1 MTHGQLTLCID
12 SRFVSP
18 YALSA
23 FVALQEKGLPFELQ
37 KINLQAKEN
46 YRPEHLKRSLTGRV
60 PVLVHGEFSLSESS
74 AIDEYLEDRF
84 PGPQYPRLYPTD
96 LEHKARARQL
106 QAWLRSDLLP
116 IRQERS
122 TEVIFLKPN
131 PQPLSTAAQA
141 AVSSLFGV
149 AEGLL
154 SGTGEQLFGDWCI
167 ADTDLALMLNRL
179 VLNGDEVPPR
189 LAAYASK
196 QWQRPSVQ
204 LWVEQARKGAG
215 KPA

>member
-1 MTHGQLTLCID
+1 MTNGPLLLCID
-12 SRFVSP
+12 SRFLSP

-23 FVALQEKGLPFELQ
+23 YVALQEKGLPFDLQ

-46 YRPEHLKRSLTGRV
+46 YSPEHLQRSLTGRV
-60 PVLVHGEFSLSESS
+60 PVLVHGDFSLSESS

-84 PGPQYPRLYPTD
+84 PGPQYPRIYPTH
-96 LEHKARARQL
+96 LEHKARARQI
-106 QAWLRSDLLP
+106 QAWLRSDLMP

-122 TEVIFLKPN
+122 TEVVFWQPN
-131 PQPLSTAAQA
+131 QKPLSEAAQA
-141 AVSSLFGV
+141 AVTLLFSVADQLLGKGEDHLFG
-149 AEGLL
+149 A
-154 SGTGEQLFGDWCI
+154 WCI

-179 VLNGDEVPPR
+179 VLNGDEVPPK